1 MIWLQS
7 SSSTPTVK
15 CLLNTLFSSI
25 QQVIPVQKEG
35 TLHLTEDDK
44 TGRVVFKS
52 FLQSTKKEKEK
63 KNTTEQL
70 YIQMYEC
77 INSMCQICKTI

>member
-35 TLHLTEDDK
+35 TLHLTKDDK

-70 YIQMYEC
+70 
-77 INSMCQICKTI
+77 

>member
-35 TLHLTEDDK
+35 TLHLTKDDK

-77 INSMCQICKTI
+77 MSMCQICKTI

>member
-1 MIWLQS
+1 MTWLQS

-35 TLHLTEDDK
+35 TLHLTKEGK
-44 TGRVVFKS
+44 AGRVVFRS
-52 FLQSTKKEKEK
+52 FLQSTKNKL
-63 KNTTEQL
+63 TVHADV
-70 YIQMYEC
+70 
-77 INSMCQICKTI
+77 